1 MWDIWP
7 RDCREQLAAY
17 MRGHAA
23 EFAAEGLNVNPD
35 NILHPIH
42 DQVCARDCCMFA
54 GHDACMTLFHEGLPR
69 DTL

>member
-42 DQVCARDCCMFA
+42 DQVRQGCTSPSLQIYTL
-54 GHDACMTLFHEGLPR
+54 GLKHDTGL
-69 DTL
+69 L